1 MTITAI
7 NNGDSRDNFYEII
20 SKDFYNGRMPYR
32 GYRLI
37 DICLKRYHY
46 PMEDI
51 YELFVTA
58 KAQGLLFKFDFLEGV
73 AEYRY
78 QYSVPALL
86 IIILSNV

>member
-7 NNGDSRDNFYEII
+7 NNGDSRESFYEII

-58 KAQGLLFKFDFLEGV
+58 KAQGLLFKFDSLEGV

-86 IIILSNV
+86 IIIPSNA

>member
-7 NNGDSRDNFYEII
+7 NNGDSRENFYEII

>member
-7 NNGDSRDNFYEII
+7 NNGDSRENFYEII

-37 DICLKRYHY
+37 DICLERYHY
-46 PMEDI
+46 PPEDI

-78 QYSVPALL
+78 LYSVPALL
-86 IIILSNV
+86 IISLSNV

>member
-7 NNGDSRDNFYEII
+7 NNGDSRENFYEII

-37 DICLKRYHY
+37 DICLERYHY
-46 PMEDI
+46 PMKDI

-58 KAQGLLFKFDFLEGV
+58 QEQGLLLKFDFLEGV

>member
-1 MTITAI
+1 
-7 NNGDSRDNFYEII
+7 
-20 SKDFYNGRMPYR
+20 MPYR

-37 DICLKRYHY
+37 DICLERYHY
-46 PMEDI
+46 PPEDI
-51 YELFVTA
+51 YDLFVTA
-58 KAQGLLFKFDFLEGV
+58 QEQGLLLKFDFLEEV

>member
-7 NNGDSRDNFYEII
+7 NNGDGRENFYEII
-20 SKDFYNGRMPYR
+20 SKDFYNGRMPYG